1 MLRKCNTMEITDY
14 DRTRIRLDIKISIF
28 FSSMIFGGILV
39 LLLAAFVALYFF
51 TNPTSGFFNRVLYI
65 QSLLI
70 ALYFIFQ
77 WNNLLKYI
85 DLKKG
90 KKIRFETDSYK
101 IKMNNNSTILLTENP
116 NMKFRIDDNIVP
128 LIDQNKMLSLEFTKN
143 SKTLLFLSNDNIN
156 LLDEIE
162 R

>member
-1 MLRKCNTMEITDY
+1 MEITDY

-51 TNPTSGFFNRVLYI
+51 TNPTAGFFNRALYI

-101 IKMNNNSTILLTENP
+101 IKMNKNSTILLTENP